1 MITKNITGEC
11 NNCDSYFSVEYKVEM
26 VSQEI
31 PEHCPFCGELIE
43 EISEEFV
50 ENDEIEEEDW
60 D

>member
-11 NNCDSYFSVEYKVEM
+11 NNCESYFNVEYQIEM

-31 PEHCPFCGELIE
+31 PEYCPFCGERIE

-50 ENDEIEEEDW
+50 EDDEIEEEGW

>member
-1 MITKNITGEC
+1 
-11 NNCDSYFSVEYKVEM
+11 M

-31 PEHCPFCGELIE
+31 PEYCPFCGERIE

-50 ENDEIEEEDW
+50 EDDEIEEEDW

>member
-1 MITKNITGEC
+1 
-11 NNCDSYFSVEYKVEM
+11 M

-50 ENDEIEEEDW
+50 EDDEIEEEDW

>member
-11 NNCDSYFSVEYKVEM
+11 NNCESYFSVEYQVEM

-50 ENDEIEEEDW
+50 EEDEEIEEDW